1 MKMVKV
7 NINNAEERATL
18 EGDDSRVMMDRI
30 IPFIEN
36 AVASNDPFLSVVWFH
51 APHEPFEAVQHTKP
65 CILIT
70 VKTNKIT
77 LDV

>member
-1 MKMVKV
+1 MNLQRWKEMILEKV
-7 NINNAEERATL
+7 
-18 EGDDSRVMMDRI
+18 MDRI

-36 AVASNDPFLSVVWFH
+36 AVANNDPFLSVVWFH
-51 APHEPFEAVQHTKP
+51 APHEPFEAGPTATKP